1 MTKRYAGTSVDGS
14 RISEGSKLRKKGK
27 KTREKI
33 IKVATKLFAKYGFAG
48 TSMDD
53 IADRVGIRKAS
64 LYHHFSSKQEI
75 YEELIE
81 RVFSEVIRIFQ
92 VSFSSGDILKDAEN
106 FVSKIMNFI
115 LQNEDY
121 VKILL
126 RELLDE
132 NLPVKKFA
140 LEYVPRILSFGS
152 EILER
157 GRKEGLFKEDV
168 DPIQLSITLT
178 GAIIIY
184 FVFRPV
190 IEPFIKSPFS
200 KKAIEDR
207 VKHISDVMLYGILSD
222 SSKRLGGK

>member
-1 MTKRYAGTSVDGS
+1 MTKRYAGTSVNGS

-140 LEYVPRILSFGS
+140 LEYVPKILSFGS

-200 KKAIEDR
+200 KKAIEYR

>member
-1 MTKRYAGTSVDGS
+1 MAKKQAESIKDF
-14 RISEGSKLRKKGK
+14 RISEDTKTRKRGK

-33 IKVATKLFAKYGFAG
+33 LKVATKLFAKYGFAG
-48 TSMDD
+48 TSMDE
-53 IADRVGIRKAS
+53 IAERVGIRKAS

-81 RVFSEVIRIFQ
+81 RVFAEVIKIFQ
-92 VSFSSGDILKDAEN
+92 VSFSSGDILKDAES
-106 FVSKIMNFI
+106 FVSQIMNFI

-132 NLPVKKFA
+132 NLPVKQFA
-140 LEYVPRILSFGS
+140 LEYVPKILSFGS

-157 GRKEGLFKEDV
+157 GRKEGIFKENV
-168 DPIQLSITLT
+168 DPVQLSITLT

-200 KKAIEDR
+200 KKAIAER
-207 VKHISDVMLYGILSD
+207 VKHISDVILYGILSD
-222 SSKRLGGK
+222 RN

>member
-1 MTKRYAGTSVDGS
+1 MAKKQAELIKF
-14 RISEGSKLRKKGK
+14 RISEDTKIRKRGK

-33 IKVATKLFAKYGFAG
+33 LKVATKLFAKYGFAG
-48 TSMDD
+48 TSMDE
-53 IADRVGIRKAS
+53 IAERVGIRKAS

-81 RVFSEVIRIFQ
+81 RVFAEIIKIFQ

-106 FVSKIMNFI
+106 FISKIMNFI

-132 NLPVKKFA
+132 NLPVKQFA
-140 LEYVPRILSFGS
+140 LEYVPKILSFGS

-157 GRKEGLFKEDV
+157 GRKEGIFKENV

-200 KKAIEDR
+200 KKAIAER
-207 VKHISDVMLYGILSD
+207 VKHISDVILYGILSD
-222 SSKRLGGK
+222 RN

>member
-1 MTKRYAGTSVDGS
+1 MAKKQAELIKF
-14 RISEGSKLRKKGK
+14 RISEDTKIRKRGK

-33 IKVATKLFAKYGFAG
+33 LKVATKLFAKYGFAG
-48 TSMDD
+48 TSMDE
-53 IADRVGIRKAS
+53 IAERVGIRKAS

-75 YEELIE
+75 YEELIK
-81 RVFSEVIRIFQ
+81 RVFAEIIKIFQ

-106 FVSKIMNFI
+106 FISKIMNFI

-132 NLPVKKFA
+132 NLPVKQFA
-140 LEYVPRILSFGS
+140 LEYVPKILSFGS

-157 GRKEGLFKEDV
+157 GRKEGIFKENV
-168 DPIQLSITLT
+168 DPIQLSITLA

-200 KKAIEDR
+200 KKAIAER
-207 VKHISDVMLYGILSD
+207 VKHISDVILYGILSN
-222 SSKRLGGK
+222 RN

>member
-1 MTKRYAGTSVDGS
+1 MPKKRAESIKF
-14 RISEGSKLRKKGK
+14 RISEDTKIRKRGK

-33 IKVATKLFAKYGFAG
+33 LKVATKLFAKYGFAG
-48 TSMDD
+48 TSMDE
-53 IADRVGIRKAS
+53 IAERVGIRKAS

-75 YEELIE
+75 YEELIK
-81 RVFSEVIRIFQ
+81 RVFAEIIKIFQ

-106 FVSKIMNFI
+106 FISKIMNFI

-132 NLPVKKFA
+132 NLPVKQFA
-140 LEYVPRILSFGS
+140 LEYVPKILSFGS

-157 GRKEGLFKEDV
+157 GRKEGIFKENV

-184 FVFRPV
+184 FVLRPV

-200 KKAIEDR
+200 KKAIAER
-207 VKHISDVMLYGILSD
+207 VKHISDVILYGILSN
-222 SSKRLGGK
+222 RN

>member
-1 MTKRYAGTSVDGS
+1 MPKKQAELMKF
-14 RISEGSKLRKKGK
+14 RISENTKIRKRGK

-33 IKVATKLFAKYGFAG
+33 LKVATKLFAKYGFAG
-48 TSMDD
+48 TSMDE
-53 IADRVGIRKAS
+53 IAERVGIRKAS

-75 YEELIE
+75 YEELIK
-81 RVFSEVIRIFQ
+81 RVFAEIIKIFQ

-106 FVSKIMNFI
+106 FISKIMNFI

-132 NLPVKKFA
+132 NLPVKQFA
-140 LEYVPRILSFGS
+140 LEYVPKILSFGL

-157 GRKEGLFKEDV
+157 GRKEGIFKENV

-184 FVFRPV
+184 FVLRPV

-200 KKAIEDR
+200 KKAIAER
-207 VKHISDVMLYGILSD
+207 VKHISDVILYGILSN
-222 SSKRLGGK
+222 RN

>member
-1 MTKRYAGTSVDGS
+1 MPKKRAESIKF
-14 RISEGSKLRKKGK
+14 RISEDTKIRKRGK

-33 IKVATKLFAKYGFAG
+33 LKVATKLFAKYGFAG
-48 TSMDD
+48 TSMDE
-53 IADRVGIRKAS
+53 IAERVGIRKAS

-75 YEELIE
+75 YEELIK
-81 RVFSEVIRIFQ
+81 RVFAEIIKIFQ

-106 FVSKIMNFI
+106 FISEIMNFI

-132 NLPVKKFA
+132 NLPVKQFA
-140 LEYVPRILSFGS
+140 LEYVPKILSFGS

-157 GRKEGLFKEDV
+157 GRKEGIFKENV

-184 FVFRPV
+184 FVLRPV

-200 KKAIEDR
+200 KKAIAER
-207 VKHISDVMLYGILSD
+207 VKHISDVILYGILSN
-222 SSKRLGGK
+222 RN

>member
-1 MTKRYAGTSVDGS
+1 MAKKQAELIKF
-14 RISEGSKLRKKGK
+14 RISENTKIRKRGK

-33 IKVATKLFAKYGFAG
+33 LKVATKLFAKYGFAG
-48 TSMDD
+48 TSMDE
-53 IADRVGIRKAS
+53 IAERVGIRKAS

-81 RVFSEVIRIFQ
+81 RVFAEIIKIFQ

-106 FVSKIMNFI
+106 FISKIMNFI

-132 NLPVKKFA
+132 NLPVKQFA
-140 LEYVPRILSFGS
+140 LEYVPKILSFGS

-157 GRKEGLFKEDV
+157 GRKEGIFKENV

-184 FVFRPV
+184 FVLRPV

-200 KKAIEDR
+200 KKAIAER
-207 VKHISDVMLYGILSD
+207 VKHISDVILYGILSN
-222 SSKRLGGK
+222 RN

>member
-1 MTKRYAGTSVDGS
+1 MAKKQAELIKF
-14 RISEGSKLRKKGK
+14 RISEDTKIRKRGK

-33 IKVATKLFAKYGFAG
+33 LKVATKLFAKYGFAG
-48 TSMDD
+48 TSMDE
-53 IADRVGIRKAS
+53 IAERVGIRKAS

-81 RVFSEVIRIFQ
+81 RVFAEIIKIFQ

-106 FVSKIMNFI
+106 FISKIMNFI

-132 NLPVKKFA
+132 NLPVKQFA
-140 LEYVPRILSFGS
+140 LEYVPKILSFGS

-157 GRKEGLFKEDV
+157 GRKEGIFKENV

-200 KKAIEDR
+200 KKAIAER
-207 VKHISDVMLYGILSD
+207 VKHISDVILYGILSD
-222 SSKRLGGK
+222 KN

>member
-1 MTKRYAGTSVDGS
+1 MPKKRVESIKF
-14 RISEGSKLRKKGK
+14 RISEDTKIRKRGK

-33 IKVATKLFAKYGFAG
+33 LKVATKLFAKYGFSG
-48 TSMDD
+48 TSMDE
-53 IADRVGIRKAS
+53 IAERVGIRKAS

-81 RVFSEVIRIFQ
+81 RVFAEIIKIFQ

-106 FVSKIMNFI
+106 FISKIMNFI

-132 NLPVKKFA
+132 NLPVKQFA
-140 LEYVPRILSFGS
+140 LEYVPKILSFGS

-157 GRKEGLFKEDV
+157 GRKEGIFKENV

-200 KKAIEDR
+200 KKAIAER
-207 VKHISDVMLYGILSD
+207 VKHISDVILYGILSN
-222 SSKRLGGK
+222 RN

>member
-1 MTKRYAGTSVDGS
+1 MPKKRAESIKF
-14 RISEGSKLRKKGK
+14 RISEDTKIRKRGK

-33 IKVATKLFAKYGFAG
+33 LKVATKLFAKYGFAG
-48 TSMDD
+48 TSMDE
-53 IADRVGIRKAS
+53 IAERVGIRKAS

-81 RVFSEVIRIFQ
+81 RVFAEIIKIFQ

-106 FVSKIMNFI
+106 FISKIMNFI

-132 NLPVKKFA
+132 NLPVKQFA
-140 LEYVPRILSFGS
+140 LEYVPKILSFGS

-157 GRKEGLFKEDV
+157 GRKEGIFKENV

-184 FVFRPV
+184 FVLRPV

-200 KKAIEDR
+200 KKAIAER
-207 VKHISDVMLYGILSD
+207 VKHISDVILYGILSN
-222 SSKRLGGK
+222 RN

>member
-1 MTKRYAGTSVDGS
+1 MPKKQAELMKF
-14 RISEGSKLRKKGK
+14 RISENTKIRKRGK

-33 IKVATKLFAKYGFAG
+33 LKVATKLFAKYGFAG
-48 TSMDD
+48 TSMDE
-53 IADRVGIRKAS
+53 IAERVGIRKAS

-75 YEELIE
+75 YEELIK
-81 RVFSEVIRIFQ
+81 RVFAEIIKIFQ

-106 FVSKIMNFI
+106 FISKIMNFI

-132 NLPVKKFA
+132 NLPVKQFA
-140 LEYVPRILSFGS
+140 LEYVPKILSFGS

-157 GRKEGLFKEDV
+157 GRKEGIFKENV

-184 FVFRPV
+184 FVLRPV

-200 KKAIEDR
+200 KKAIAER
-207 VKHISDVMLYGILSD
+207 VKHISDVILYGILSN
-222 SSKRLGGK
+222 RN

>member
-1 MTKRYAGTSVDGS
+1 MPKKRAESIKF
-14 RISEGSKLRKKGK
+14 RISEDTKIRKRGK

-33 IKVATKLFAKYGFAG
+33 LKVATKLFAKYGFAG
-48 TSMDD
+48 TSMDE
-53 IADRVGIRKAS
+53 IAERVGIRKAS

-75 YEELIE
+75 YEELIK
-81 RVFSEVIRIFQ
+81 RVFAEIIKIFQ

-106 FVSKIMNFI
+106 LISKIMNFI

-126 RELLDE
+126 REFLDE
-132 NLPVKKFA
+132 NLPVKQFA
-140 LEYVPRILSFGS
+140 LEYVPKILSFGS

-157 GRKEGLFKEDV
+157 GRKEGIFKENV
-168 DPIQLSITLT
+168 DPIQLSITLA

-200 KKAIEDR
+200 KKAIAER
-207 VKHISDVMLYGILSD
+207 VKHISDVILYGILSN
-222 SSKRLGGK
+222 RN

>member
-1 MTKRYAGTSVDGS
+1 MPKKRAESIKF
-14 RISEGSKLRKKGK
+14 RISEDTKIRKRGK

-33 IKVATKLFAKYGFAG
+33 LKVATKLFAKYGFAG
-48 TSMDD
+48 TSMDE
-53 IADRVGIRKAS
+53 IAERVGIRKAS

-75 YEELIE
+75 YEELIK
-81 RVFSEVIRIFQ
+81 RVFAEIIKIFQ

-106 FVSKIMNFI
+106 LISKIMNFI

-132 NLPVKKFA
+132 NLPVKQFA
-140 LEYVPRILSFGS
+140 LEYVPKILSFGS

-157 GRKEGLFKEDV
+157 GRKEGIFKENV
-168 DPIQLSITLT
+168 DPIQLSITLA

-200 KKAIEDR
+200 KKAIAER
-207 VKHISDVMLYGILSD
+207 VKHISDVILYGILSN
-222 SSKRLGGK
+222 RN

>member
-1 MTKRYAGTSVDGS
+1 MAKKQAELIKF
-14 RISEGSKLRKKGK
+14 RISENTKIRKRGK

-33 IKVATKLFAKYGFAG
+33 LKVATKLFAKYGFAG
-48 TSMDD
+48 TSMDE
-53 IADRVGIRKAS
+53 IAERVGIRKAS

-75 YEELIE
+75 YEELIK
-81 RVFSEVIRIFQ
+81 RVFAEIIKIFQ

-106 FVSKIMNFI
+106 FISKIMNFI

-132 NLPVKKFA
+132 NLPVKQFA
-140 LEYVPRILSFGS
+140 LEYVPKILSFGS

-157 GRKEGLFKEDV
+157 GRKEGIFKENV

-184 FVFRPV
+184 FVLRPV

-200 KKAIEDR
+200 KKAIAER
-207 VKHISDVMLYGILSD
+207 VKHISDVILYGILSN
-222 SSKRLGGK
+222 RN

>member
-1 MTKRYAGTSVDGS
+1 MPKKRAESIKF
-14 RISEGSKLRKKGK
+14 RISEDTKIRKRGK

-33 IKVATKLFAKYGFAG
+33 LKVATKLFAKYGFAG
-48 TSMDD
+48 TSMDE
-53 IADRVGIRKAS
+53 IAERVGIRKAS

-75 YEELIE
+75 YEELIK
-81 RVFSEVIRIFQ
+81 RVFAEIIKIFQ

-106 FVSKIMNFI
+106 LISKIMNFI

-132 NLPVKKFA
+132 NLPVKQFA
-140 LEYVPRILSFGS
+140 LEYVPKILSFGS

-157 GRKEGLFKEDV
+157 GRKEGIFKENV
-168 DPIQLSITLT
+168 DPIQLSITLA

-200 KKAIEDR
+200 KKSNCR
-207 VKHISDVMLYGILSD
+207 K
-222 SSKRLGGK
+222 SKTHFRCYIIWNSV

>member
-1 MTKRYAGTSVDGS
+1 MNKRGTRTLMNDS
-14 RISEGSKLRKKGK
+14 RISEDTKIRKKGK

-33 IKVATKLFAKYGFAG
+33 LKVATKLFAKYGFAG

-81 RVFSEVIRIFQ
+81 RVFSEIIKIFQ
-92 VSFSSGDILKDAEN
+92 VSFSSGNILKDAEN
-106 FVSKIMNFI
+106 FINKIMNFV

-132 NLPVKKFA
+132 NLPVKQFA
-140 LEYVPRILSFGS
+140 LEYVPKILSFGS
-152 EILER
+152 QILER
-157 GRKEGLFKEDV
+157 GRKEGIFKDDI

-200 KKAIEDR
+200 RKAIADR
-207 VKHISDVMLYGILSD
+207 VKHISDIMLYGILSD
-222 SSKRLGGK
+222 RTIGGK

>member
-1 MTKRYAGTSVDGS
+1 MPKKQAELIKF
-14 RISEGSKLRKKGK
+14 RISEDTKIRKRGK

-33 IKVATKLFAKYGFAG
+33 LKVATKLFAKYGFAG
-48 TSMDD
+48 TSMDE
-53 IADRVGIRKAS
+53 IAERVGIRKAS

-81 RVFSEVIRIFQ
+81 RVFAEIIKIFQ

-106 FVSKIMNFI
+106 FISKMMNFI

-132 NLPVKKFA
+132 NLPIKQFA
-140 LEYVPRILSFGS
+140 LEYVPKILSFGS

-157 GRKEGLFKEDV
+157 GRKEGIFKENI

-200 KKAIEDR
+200 KKAIAER
-207 VKHISDVMLYGILSD
+207 VKHISDVILYGILSN
-222 SSKRLGGK
+222 RN

>member
-1 MTKRYAGTSVDGS
+1 MTKRYAGTSVNGS
-14 RISEGSKLRKKGK
+14 RISEDSKLRKKGK

-33 IKVATKLFAKYGFAG
+33 FKVATKLFAKYGFAG

-140 LEYVPRILSFGS
+140 LEYVPKILSFGS

>member
-1 MTKRYAGTSVDGS
+1 MPKKRAESIKF
-14 RISEGSKLRKKGK
+14 RISEDTKIRKRGK

-33 IKVATKLFAKYGFAG
+33 LKVATKLFAKYGFAG
-48 TSMDD
+48 TSMDE
-53 IADRVGIRKAS
+53 IAERVGIRKAS

-75 YEELIE
+75 YEELIK
-81 RVFSEVIRIFQ
+81 RVFAEIIKIFQ

-106 FVSKIMNFI
+106 FISKIMNFI

-132 NLPVKKFA
+132 NLPVKQFA
-140 LEYVPRILSFGS
+140 LEYVPKILSFGS

-157 GRKEGLFKEDV
+157 GRKEGIFKENV

-184 FVFRPV
+184 FVLRPV

-200 KKAIEDR
+200 KKAIAER
-207 VKHISDVMLYGILSD
+207 VKHISDVILYGILSD
-222 SSKRLGGK
+222 KN

>member
-1 MTKRYAGTSVDGS
+1 MPKKRAESIKF
-14 RISEGSKLRKKGK
+14 RISEDTKIRKRGK

-33 IKVATKLFAKYGFAG
+33 LKVATKLFAKYGFAG
-48 TSMDD
+48 TSMDE
-53 IADRVGIRKAS
+53 IAERVGIRKAS

-75 YEELIE
+75 YEELIK
-81 RVFSEVIRIFQ
+81 RVFAEIIKIFQ

-106 FVSKIMNFI
+106 FISKIMNFI

-132 NLPVKKFA
+132 NLPVKQFA
-140 LEYVPRILSFGS
+140 LEYVPKILSFGS

-157 GRKEGLFKEDV
+157 GRKEGIFKENV
-168 DPIQLSITLT
+168 DPIQLSITLA

-200 KKAIEDR
+200 KKAIAER
-207 VKHISDVMLYGILSD
+207 VKHISDVILYGILSN
-222 SSKRLGGK
+222 RN

>member
-1 MTKRYAGTSVDGS
+1 MAKKQAELIKF
-14 RISEGSKLRKKGK
+14 RISEDTKIRKRGK

-33 IKVATKLFAKYGFAG
+33 LKVATKLFAKYGFAG
-48 TSMDD
+48 TSMDE
-53 IADRVGIRKAS
+53 IAERVGIRKAS

-81 RVFSEVIRIFQ
+81 RVFAEIIKIFQ

-106 FVSKIMNFI
+106 FISKIMNFI

-132 NLPVKKFA
+132 NLPVKQFA
-140 LEYVPRILSFGS
+140 LEYVPKILSFGS

-157 GRKEGLFKEDV
+157 GRKEGIFKENV

-190 IEPFIKSPFS
+190 IEPFIKYPFS
-200 KKAIEDR
+200 KKAIAER
-207 VKHISDVMLYGILSD
+207 VKHISDVILYGILSN
-222 SSKRLGGK
+222 RN

>member
-1 MTKRYAGTSVDGS
+1 MAKKQAELIKF
-14 RISEGSKLRKKGK
+14 RISEDTKIRKRGK

-33 IKVATKLFAKYGFAG
+33 LKVATKLFAKYGFAG
-48 TSMDD
+48 TSMDE
-53 IADRVGIRKAS
+53 IAERVGIRKAS

-81 RVFSEVIRIFQ
+81 RVFAEIIKIFQ

-106 FVSKIMNFI
+106 FISKIMNFI

-132 NLPVKKFA
+132 NLPVKQFA
-140 LEYVPRILSFGS
+140 LEYVPKILSFGS

-157 GRKEGLFKEDV
+157 GRKEGIFKENV

-184 FVFRPV
+184 FVLRPV

-200 KKAIEDR
+200 KKAIAER
-207 VKHISDVMLYGILSD
+207 VKHISDVILYGILSN
-222 SSKRLGGK
+222 RN

>member
-1 MTKRYAGTSVDGS
+1 MAKKQAELIKF
-14 RISEGSKLRKKGK
+14 RISEDTKIRKRGK

-33 IKVATKLFAKYGFAG
+33 LKVATKLFAKYGFAG
-48 TSMDD
+48 TSMDE
-53 IADRVGIRKAS
+53 IAERVGIRKAS

-81 RVFSEVIRIFQ
+81 RVFAEIIKIFQ

-106 FVSKIMNFI
+106 FISKIMNFI

-132 NLPVKKFA
+132 NLPVKQFA
-140 LEYVPRILSFGS
+140 LEYVPKILSFGS

-157 GRKEGLFKEDV
+157 GRKEGIFKENV

-200 KKAIEDR
+200 KKAIAER
-207 VKHISDVMLYGILSD
+207 VKHISDVILYGILSN
-222 SSKRLGGK
+222 RN

>member
-1 MTKRYAGTSVDGS
+1 MAKKQAELIKF
-14 RISEGSKLRKKGK
+14 RISENTKIRKRGK

-33 IKVATKLFAKYGFAG
+33 LKVATKLFAKYGFAG
-48 TSMDD
+48 TSMDE
-53 IADRVGIRKAS
+53 IAERVGIRKAS

-75 YEELIE
+75 YEELIK
-81 RVFSEVIRIFQ
+81 RVFAEIIKIFQ

-106 FVSKIMNFI
+106 FISKIMNFI

-132 NLPVKKFA
+132 NLPVKQFA
-140 LEYVPRILSFGS
+140 LEYVPKILSFGS

-157 GRKEGLFKEDV
+157 GRKEGIFKENV
-168 DPIQLSITLT
+168 DPIQLSITLA

-200 KKAIEDR
+200 KKAIAER
-207 VKHISDVMLYGILSD
+207 VKHISDVILYGILSN
-222 SSKRLGGK
+222 RN

>member
-1 MTKRYAGTSVDGS
+1 MAKKQAELIKF
-14 RISEGSKLRKKGK
+14 RISEDTKLRKRGK

-33 IKVATKLFAKYGFAG
+33 LKVATKLFAKYGFAG
-48 TSMDD
+48 TSMDE
-53 IADRVGIRKAS
+53 IAERVGIRKAS

-81 RVFSEVIRIFQ
+81 RVFAEVIKIFQ

-132 NLPVKKFA
+132 NLPVKQFA
-140 LEYVPRILSFGS
+140 LEYVPKILSFGS

-157 GRKEGLFKEDV
+157 GRKEGLFKDDV

-200 KKAIEDR
+200 KKAIAER
-207 VKHISDVMLYGILSD
+207 VKHISDVILYGILSG
-222 SSKRLGGK
+222 RN